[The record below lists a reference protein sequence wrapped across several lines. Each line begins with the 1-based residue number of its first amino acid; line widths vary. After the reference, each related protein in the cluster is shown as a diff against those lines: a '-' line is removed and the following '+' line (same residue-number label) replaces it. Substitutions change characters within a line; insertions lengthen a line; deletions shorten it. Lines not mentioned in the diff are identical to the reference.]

1 MQKVFGYIRVSGKGQ
16 VSGDGF
22 VRQEKAIKDY
32 ACSHGLEVVKI
43 FRESGVSGTLL
54 DRPELARMLVS
65 LEMNGHGVRTIIIE
79 KMDRL
84 ARDLI
89 VQEKIC
95 ADLSKSGVELIST
108 CEGAD
113 LLNNDPSR
121 KLIRQIFGA
130 VAEYDKSMT
139 VMKLRAARLR
149 KRAETGKCEG
159 RKGYLA
165 DYSEIVAA
173 VMRLRGERR
182 RFGKRRYTMEGI
194 ARRMND
200 DGYKTATGKRFT
212 GQIVKNI
219 LHKIK
224 LGKAN
229 L

>member
-1 MQKVFGYIRVSGKGQ
+1 MQKVFGYIRVSGAGQ
-16 VSGDGF
+16 VDGDGF
-22 VRQEKAIKDY
+22 TRQEKAISDY
-32 ACSHGLEVVKI
+32 AEGHGLEVVEI
-43 FRESGVSGTLL
+43 FREAGVSGTLV

-65 LEMNGHGVRTIIIE
+65 LEMNGHGVRTIVIE

-113 LLNNDPSR
+113 LLNDDPSR

-139 VMKLRAARLR
+139 VLKLRAARDR
-149 KRAETGKCEG
+149 KRADTGKCEG
-159 RKGYLA
+159 RKGYLT
-165 DYSEIVAA
+165 DYAEIVGA
-173 VMRLRGERR
+173 VMRLYKQRAMGRR
-182 RFGKRRYTMEGI
+182 RFTMAAI
-194 ARRMND
+194 ASRMND
-200 DGYKTATGKRFT
+200 DGYKTATGKLFT

-224 LGKAN
+224 LGKAK